1 MNFSNNN
8 PIYLEIYH
16 QYKKYIELEVY
27 KPNDKLPSVRALAN
41 DLGINPNTVQRAY
54 TLLED
59 EGFIETLP
67 KKGVYVKTRDNLDN
81 KLKRSKQT
89 TLKLLASNLFA
100 TSSVKELES
109 GPSKVTS
116 LAS

>member
-67 KKGVYVKTRDNLDN
+67 KKGVYVKTRNNLDN
-81 KLKRSKQT
+81 KLKLVKKEIENFKSNGLSKEQ
-89 TLKLLASNLFA
+89 LLEII
-100 TSSVKELES
+100 KE
-109 GPSKVTS
+109 VYND
-116 LAS
+116 

>member
-81 KLKRSKQT
+81 KLKLVKKEIENFKSNNISKAQ
-89 TLKLLASNLFA
+89 LLEII
-100 TSSVKELES
+100 KE
-109 GPSKVTS
+109 VYND
-116 LAS
+116 

>member
-8 PIYLEIYH
+8 PIYLEIYR
-16 QYKKYIELEVY
+16 QYKKYIELGVY

-81 KLKRSKQT
+81 KLKLVKKEIENFKSNGLSKEQ
-89 TLKLLASNLFA
+89 LLQII
-100 TSSVKELES
+100 KE
-109 GPSKVTS
+109 VYND
-116 LAS
+116 

>member
-81 KLKRSKQT
+81 KLKLVKKEIENFKSNGL
-89 TLKLLASNLFA
+89 LKEQLLEII
-100 TSSVKELES
+100 KE
-109 GPSKVTS
+109 VYND
-116 LAS
+116 